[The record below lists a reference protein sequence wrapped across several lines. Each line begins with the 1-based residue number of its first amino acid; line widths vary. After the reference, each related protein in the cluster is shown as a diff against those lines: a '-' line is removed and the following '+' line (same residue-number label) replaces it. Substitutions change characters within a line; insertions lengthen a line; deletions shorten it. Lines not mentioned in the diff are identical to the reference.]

1 MSPLAAIG
9 LWVLLLMPGV
19 PYLVFLR
26 NYRRGRDQNNGEEP
40 PLDAASLGVV
50 GVVGHCLVALSSY
63 WLFVAL
69 LFSPWI
75 LFYLAGSGGSLSA
88 YLGFLTGCA
97 GAIGLI
103 LWFVNKK

>member
-9 LWVLLLMPGV
+9 LWLLLLMPGV

-26 NYRRGRDQNNGEEP
+26 NYRRGRDRNNGEEQE
-40 PLDAASLGVV
+40 AAESLGVV

-88 YLGFLTGCA
+88 YFGFLTGCA